1 MAGAGERT
9 EKATSRRRK
18 QARDKGQFA
27 YSQELTSAMVL
38 AICTTVAYYYL
49 RIPDGF
55 HNFMET
61 TLRDVSTAD
70 NPEQILVPII
80 RQAGIYFL
88 TLSAPVF
95 IAAVVAALAGNV
107 LQGLPVFAPEKA
119 GLSFDKLNPIQGLSK
134 LKGQISWMQWAKLLL
149 LVGLVGLLVWKTFT
163 SNWEQLTTLPAHSIQ
178 SSNAI
183 VLSIV
188 LRIVAYIIA
197 AIVVLSIADFFLQR
211 YKFEQSI
218 KQTKQEVKED
228 MKALEGN
235 PQIKGKIRSIQRE
248 QSRRRMM
255 ARVKDADVIVTN
267 PTHYAVALEYKPENM
282 AAPRVV
288 AKGVDFLAQK
298 IKELG
303 REHDIP
309 TVENVPLAQALY
321 RLVDIEQEIP
331 MELYKAVAEVLAYV
345 YKVRQRL
352 Q

>member
-38 AICTTVAYYYL
+38 AVCATTAYYYL
-49 RIPDGF
+49 RVPEGF
-55 HNFMET
+55 RSLLET
-61 TLRDVSTAD
+61 TLHDISTTD
-70 NPEQILVPII
+70 NPEQVIQPII

-95 IAAVVAALAGNV
+95 IAAVGAALAGNM

-119 GLSFDKLNPIQGLSK
+119 GLSFDKLNPIQGLSR
-134 LKGQISWMQWAKLLL
+134 LKTQVSWTQWAKLLL
-149 LVGLVGLLVWKTFT
+149 LVGLVAMLVWKTFA
-163 SNWEQLTTLPAHSIQ
+163 SYWEDLVTLPAHSIE

-183 VLSIV
+183 MRAITLRVVSYIIGAIAVLSV
-188 LRIVAYIIA
+188 
-197 AIVVLSIADFFLQR
+197 ADFFLQR
-211 YKFEQSI
+211 RKFEESI
-218 KQTKQEVKED
+218 KQTKAEVKED

-248 QSRRRMM
+248 QGRRRMM
-255 ARVKDADVIVTN
+255 ARLKDADVIVTN
-267 PTHYAVALEYKPENM
+267 PTHFAVALEYKPESM

-288 AKGVDFLAQK
+288 AKGQDLLAQR

-303 REHDIP
+303 REYDIP
-309 TVENVPLAQALY
+309 TVENVPLARALY
-321 RLVDIEQEIP
+321 RSVDLEQEIP
-331 MELYKAVAEVLAYV
+331 IELYKAVAEVLAYV
-345 YKVRQRL
+345 YKVRHRA
-352 Q
+352 

>member
-1 MAGAGERT
+1 MASAGERT

-27 YSQELTSAMVL
+27 YSQELTSSMVL
-38 AICTTVAYYYL
+38 AVCATTAYYYL
-49 RIPDGF
+49 RVPEGF
-55 HNFMET
+55 RSFLET

-70 NPEQILVPII
+70 NPEQVLQPII

-119 GLSFDKLNPIQGLSK
+119 GLSFDKLNPIQGLSR
-134 LKGQISWMQWAKLLL
+134 LKTQISWTQWVKLLF
-149 LVGLVGLLVWKTFT
+149 LVGLVGLLVWKTFM
-163 SNWEQLTTLPAHSIQ
+163 SYWEELATLPARSIE
-178 SSNAI
+178 SSTAVMQAI
-183 VLSIV
+183 I
-188 LRIVAYIIA
+188 LRVVSYIIGA
-197 AIVVLSIADFFLQR
+197 AVILSVADFFLQR
-211 YKFEQSI
+211 RKFEESI
-218 KQTKQEVKED
+218 KQTKAEVKED

-267 PTHYAVALEYKPENM
+267 PTHFAVALEYKPESM
-282 AAPRVV
+282 TAPRVV
-288 AKGVDFLAQK
+288 AKGQDLIAQR

-309 TVENVPLAQALY
+309 TVENVSLARALY
-321 RLVDIEQEIP
+321 RSVDIEQEIP
-331 MELYKAVAEVLAYV
+331 IELYKAVAEVLAYV
-345 YKVRQRL
+345 YKVRHRS
-352 Q
+352 

>member
-1 MAGAGERT
+1 MASAGERT

-38 AICTTVAYYYL
+38 AVCTTTAYYYL
-49 RIPDGF
+49 HVPEGF
-55 HNFMET
+55 RSLLET
-61 TLRDVSTAD
+61 ALHDISTAD
-70 NPEQILVPII
+70 NPEQVLQPII

-88 TLSAPVF
+88 TLSAPIF

-119 GLSFDKLNPIQGLSK
+119 GLSFEKLNPIQGLSR
-134 LKGQISWMQWAKLLL
+134 LKTQVSWTQWAKLLF
-149 LVGLVGLLVWKTFT
+149 LVGLVAMLVWKTFVSYWEDLT
-163 SNWEQLTTLPAHSIQ
+163 SLPAHSIE

-183 VLSIV
+183 MQAIT
-188 LRIVAYIIA
+188 LRIVSYIIG
-197 AIVVLSIADFFLQR
+197 AIVVMSVADFFLQR
-211 YKFEQSI
+211 RKFEESI
-218 KQTKQEVKED
+218 KQTKAEVKED

-248 QSRRRMM
+248 QGRRRMM

-267 PTHYAVALEYKPENM
+267 PTHFAVALEYKPEGM

-288 AKGVDFLAQK
+288 AKGQDLLAQR

-303 REHDIP
+303 REYDIP
-309 TVENVPLAQALY
+309 TVENVPLARALY
-321 RLVDIEQEIP
+321 RSVDIEQEIP

-345 YKVRQRL
+345 YKIRHRS
-352 Q
+352 

>member
-18 QARDKGQFA
+18 QASDKGQFA

-38 AICTTVAYYYL
+38 AVCATTAYYYL
-49 RIPDGF
+49 RVPEGF
-55 HNFMET
+55 RSLLET
-61 TLRDVSTAD
+61 TLHDISTTD
-70 NPEQILVPII
+70 NPEQVIQPII

-88 TLSAPVF
+88 TLSAPIF

-119 GLSFDKLNPIQGLSK
+119 SLSFDKLNPIQGLSR
-134 LKGQISWMQWAKLLL
+134 LKTQVSWTQWAKLLL
-149 LVGLVGLLVWKTFT
+149 LVGLVAMLVWKTFA
-163 SNWEQLTTLPAHSIQ
+163 SYWEDLVTLPAHSIE

-183 VLSIV
+183 MRAITLRVVSYIIGAIAVLSV
-188 LRIVAYIIA
+188 
-197 AIVVLSIADFFLQR
+197 ADFFLQR
-211 YKFEQSI
+211 RKFEESI
-218 KQTKQEVKED
+218 KQTKAEVKED

-248 QSRRRMM
+248 QGRRRMM
-255 ARVKDADVIVTN
+255 ARLKDADVIVTN
-267 PTHYAVALEYKPENM
+267 PTHFAVALEYKPESM

-288 AKGVDFLAQK
+288 AKGQDLLAQR

-309 TVENVPLAQALY
+309 TVENVPLARALY
-321 RLVDIEQEIP
+321 RSVDVEQEIP

-345 YKVRQRL
+345 YKVRHRA
-352 Q
+352 